1 MTRRAARPTGCW
13 RIAAQSAHG
22 VYFCLLRAMEGT
34 MDIPALPYI
43 DDDLIDELWMGLKQ
57 DGIPIERIDTAKAH
71 LSAKA
76 KFGLGKVLEWL
87 VTDLKTELDAG
98 VAGERATKIAY
109 AATARLPLLVELL
122 PSVRHIALEQHDL
135 IAALKPHDFIDINC
149 PALSFALLPRFGD
162 YLHVQAMNAL
172 GQADTSELAEKPS
185 LTDIGT
191 FAQKFSTLNAAYS
204 FHARLS
210 VEDRTDALFRL
221 NDQFPLFLINMMC
234 LCEDNMVLAAALADR
249 DLSRSNPN
257 DSVVSLIVACFKKAK
272 LKINALSFI
281 GRLRLFGR
289 VLCNDIEDDAGL
301 MTRMVAI
308 EPITLSV
315 G

>member
-1 MTRRAARPTGCW
+1 
-13 RIAAQSAHG
+13 
-22 VYFCLLRAMEGT
+22 MERT
-34 MDIPALPYI
+34 VDIPALPYI
-43 DDDLIDELWMGLKQ
+43 DDDLVDELWMGLKQ

-87 VTDLKTELDAG
+87 VTELKSELDAG

-109 AATARLPLLVELL
+109 AATARLPLLLELL
-122 PSVRHIALEQHDL
+122 PSIKHIALEQHDL

-162 YLHVQAMNAL
+162 YLHVQAMDAL
-172 GQADTSELAEKPS
+172 SQADTSEPAERPSIQDISKLAE
-185 LTDIGT
+185 
-191 FAQKFSTLNAAYS
+191 KFSTLNAAYS

-210 VEDRTDALFRL
+210 VEDRTNALFRL
-221 NDQFPLFLINMMC
+221 NDQFFPFLINMMC
-234 LCEDNMVLAAALADR
+234 LCEHNTVLAAALADGE
-249 DLSRSNPN
+249 LSRSNP
-257 DSVVSLIVACFKKAK
+257 DESVASLIVACFKKTR

-281 GRLRLFGR
+281 GRLKLFGR

-301 MTRMVAI
+301 VTRMVAV

-315 G
+315 A